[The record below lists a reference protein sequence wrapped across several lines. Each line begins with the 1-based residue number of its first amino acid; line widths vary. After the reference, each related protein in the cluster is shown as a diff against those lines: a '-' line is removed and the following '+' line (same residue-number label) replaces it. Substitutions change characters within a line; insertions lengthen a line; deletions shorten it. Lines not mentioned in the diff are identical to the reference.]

1 MENQNTN
8 FLNSVQNA
16 TPEQLDVQTTKN
28 GGTQMNVVNAVNANG
43 IVSGRKV
50 VDFIWQRI
58 GVCAMI
64 IAAGCMI
71 AVIVMVIIA
80 NSINVEGVKA
90 SLERDAL
97 KEKVE
102 GMYKLLKVDDQ
113 ADAIAALSKEDAF
126 DGEDLGQLMVLI
138 TSKYGADVE
147 FDYSDNNKIFLRK
160 SGMYKVISLVVK
172 TKSSSERVFAFS
184 PVSKTSWKIAAYNAA
199 LDDPCEKS
207 SADEKSA
214 LKNIVTCPEDE

>member
-160 SGMYKVISLVVK
+160 NGMYKVISLVVK

>member
-90 SLERDAL
+90 GLERDAL

-160 SGMYKVISLVVK
+160 NGMYKVISLVVK
-172 TKSSSERVFAFS
+172 TKSGSERVFAFS

>member
-172 TKSSSERVFAFS
+172 TKSGSERLFAFS

>member
-90 SLERDAL
+90 GLERDAL

-102 GMYKLLKVDDQ
+102 GMYKLLRVDDQ

-160 SGMYKVISLVVK
+160 NGMYKVISLVVK
-172 TKSSSERVFAFS
+172 TKSGSERVFAFS

>member
-71 AVIVMVIIA
+71 AMIVMVIIA

-90 SLERDAL
+90 GLERDAL

-160 SGMYKVISLVVK
+160 NGMYKVISLVVK
-172 TKSSSERVFAFS
+172 TKSGSERVFAFS